1 MWERI
6 EILFRGVGGQFDFD
20 AEWRAMGTAE
30 AGSVTDAAIQ
40 EEMKSATQWIERV
53 AANLAS

>member
-1 MWERI
+1 MWGRI
-6 EILFRGVGGQFDFD
+6 EILFGGVGGQFD
-20 AEWRAMGTAE
+20 AERRAMGTAE

-40 EEMKSATQWIERV
+40 EEMKSATRWIERV